1 MFSNKPPDKAYR
13 ASRYDYI
20 VTVLLLLSV
29 FMSICVV
36 GWGVTR

>member
-1 MFSNKPPDKAYR
+1 MFSNKPPEKVYR
-13 ASRYDYI
+13 ASRYNYI

-29 FMSICVV
+29 FMCIGVV